1 MWCLIV
7 IHDTLFPR
15 KNRIYAMWFL
25 SFLNGRSVYMFSV
38 PIAHVWTCDVGIITC
53 FTYLRHSSV
62 YRVQSY
68 HLPPHGLRLDDW
80 LPSASS
86 RSIPPLVAALF
97 RALVDD
103 WPRAN
108 LWTMTSFES
117 SLCCRGFTKCH
128 LTTELAQLVL
138 GVRSGLVDTRSS

>member
-1 MWCLIV
+1 MLDCNTRHIIPSQEKILC
-7 IHDTLFPR
+7 
-15 KNRIYAMWFL
+15 NGFL
-25 SFLNGRSVYMFSV
+25 KFLHRRSVYMFSI

-53 FTYLRHSSV
+53 LTYLWHSSV
-62 YRVQSY
+62 YRVQCY
-68 HLPPHGLRLDDW
+68 HSPLHGLRLDDW

-128 LTTELAQLVL
+128 LTTELTQPVL